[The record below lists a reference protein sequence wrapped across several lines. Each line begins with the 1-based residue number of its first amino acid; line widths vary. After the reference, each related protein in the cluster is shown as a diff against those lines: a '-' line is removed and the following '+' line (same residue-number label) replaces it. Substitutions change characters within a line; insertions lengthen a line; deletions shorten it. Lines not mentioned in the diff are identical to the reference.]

1 MGYRHSREE
10 ILDAAV
16 AVALERGMASLTFGA
31 VGERLG
37 ISDRTVVYYFATKPA
52 LVIAVAESLG
62 VTLMTLLDDAFGP
75 EPQSE
80 QDLLRRAWPALS
92 APEADRIFALY
103 FEMVGLASAG
113 QAPYDALAPA
123 MLGAW
128 VDWLMTRLP
137 SGTPAVRRRR
147 ALALVAQVD
156 GLLLLRRVLG
166 AEAADSAA
174 RELGAR

>member
-1 MGYRHSREE
+1 
-10 ILDAAV
+10 
-16 AVALERGMASLTFGA
+16 MA
-31 VGERLG
+31 
-37 ISDRTVVYYFATKPA
+37 
-52 LVIAVAESLG
+52 
-62 VTLMTLLDDAFGP
+62 LLDEAFGP

-113 QAPYDALAPA
+113 HAPYDALAPA
-123 MLGAW
+123 MVGAW
-128 VDWLMTRLP
+128 VDWLVTRLL
-137 SGTPAVRRRR
+137 SGSVAARRRR
-147 ALALVAQVD
+147 ALALVAQMD

-166 AEAADSAA
+166 AEAADTAA